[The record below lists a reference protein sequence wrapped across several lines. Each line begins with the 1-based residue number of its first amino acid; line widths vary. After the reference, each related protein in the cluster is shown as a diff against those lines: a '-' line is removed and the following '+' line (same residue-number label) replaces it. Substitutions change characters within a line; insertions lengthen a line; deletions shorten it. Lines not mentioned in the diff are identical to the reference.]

1 MYATIVATHVGNLE
15 YFSIDQ
21 YSRNYVAIMTN
32 TVYCVLLQL
41 CRFCM
46 WWVAT
51 SYSGGVVNLYDSV
64 YTGRLTPSLEKQ
76 MAEIYSPV
84 IKDGMLP
91 VTMVPFQQQV
101 GRTDCGVFSIA
112 AAYSAALG
120 IEPHLVTFDADE
132 IRGHLERCFE
142 NEKLT
147 LFPSIKMPVQKCR
160 GKHVFIHVYCVC
172 GLPESYDTQMIECEQ
187 CQKWFHFKCMKLVTE
202 PDSWVC
208 PQCST

>member
-1 MYATIVATHVGNLE
+1 MTDSVLCLIAAVQILHVVE
-15 YFSIDQ
+15 CDH
-21 YSRNYVAIMTN
+21 
-32 TVYCVLLQL
+32 
-41 CRFCM
+41 
-46 WWVAT
+46 WVAT

-84 IKDGMLP
+84 VKDGMLP

-101 GRTDCGVFSIA
+101 GGTDCGVFSIA

-132 IRGHLERCFE
+132 IRRHLERCFE

-147 LFPSIKMPVQKCR
+147 PFPPTKMPVQKCR

-208 PQCST
+208 PQCSTYL